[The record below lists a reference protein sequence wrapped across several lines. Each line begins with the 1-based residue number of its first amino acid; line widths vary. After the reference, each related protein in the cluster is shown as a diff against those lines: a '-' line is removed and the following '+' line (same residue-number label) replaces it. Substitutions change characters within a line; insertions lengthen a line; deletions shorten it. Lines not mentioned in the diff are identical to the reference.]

1 MGFKERIDK
10 SEKTLNL
17 FVGWC
22 KENNISYAYS
32 GYEKLKQSR
41 EFKNNMQKLDSV
53 TAQRIRYFPDLII
66 ASKKAWL
73 IEIKNSEFIEKD
85 AYETYMDLSSI
96 GYNVAIVDIY
106 ENQLLFIDIV
116 NLKIKNTK
124 RDPLKALVNKD
135 LIPFK
140 DEWFYPREWLN
151 EDSPYYNPESYKKW
165 KEKSGG
171 SDTPF
176 GVIDFENSEKV
187 ILIKEIEKIDKDNS
201 NFLKKK
207 S

>member
-66 ASKKAWL
+66 SSKKAWL
-73 IEIKNSEFIEKD
+73 TEIKNSNFIEKD

-187 ILIKEIEKIDKDNS
+187 ILIKEIE
-201 NFLKKK
+201 
-207 S
+207 